1 MRLRSSKRRTIIPVI
16 VITAKTTK
24 FTPKVTPKKWS
35 QFDPSNNW
43 VTLVC

>member
-1 MRLRSSKRRTIIPVI
+1 MRLRSSKKRIIITVI
-16 VITAKTTK
+16 AITAKTTK

-35 QFDPSNNW
+35 LFDASNNR